1 MGYSISDF
9 TDLHTVLEN
18 NFRQETMEYALKSI
32 PNALELPG
40 TDTTLF
46 AVIVHNPRKHLDL
59 DQYLRQKFYRLHKST
74 GFGILFDLNNRML
87 TMCQKK

>member
-18 NFRQETMEYALKSI
+18 NFRRETIGHVLENI
-32 PNALELPG
+32 NNAIKLPG

-46 AVIVHNPRKHLDL
+46 AVIIHNPRKHTELDR
-59 DQYLRQKFYRLHKST
+59 YLKRNFFRLHKNIRK
-74 GFGILFDLNNRML
+74 GIGCRII
-87 TMCQKK
+87 QSR